1 MTMIDSALTRLAGCS
16 ADRWLRE
23 GGGADFSAN
32 FVVNGKFT
40 VSRSPKVK
48 GRLAPRVR
56 GSVYSRSLVF
66 FLPSFLPCPF
76 FPPQRPDCGAFR
88 CSSHDPISEYSIM
101 IVIFGYFRC

>member
-23 GGGADFSAN
+23 EGGADFSAN
-32 FVVNGKFT
+32 FVKVVSVKFT

-56 GSVYSRSLVF
+56 GSVYSRSLVC
-66 FLPSFLPCPF
+66 FLPSFLVLSFLPNVPTAV
-76 FPPQRPDCGAFR
+76 RSGAL
-88 CSSHDPISEYSIM
+88 HM
-101 IVIFGYFRC
+101 IGFLNTQL